1 MHFIWI
7 TGSASVDDGL
17 NADLHVLGGPDAQGA
32 TDVPQFVLCSRTFSD
47 ITYSLFASSFAF
59 FAFVFLMISP

>member
-17 NADLHVLGGPDAQGA
+17 NADLRVLGGPDAQGA
-32 TDVPQFVLCSRTFSD
+32 TDVPQFV
-47 ITYSLFASSFAF
+47 
-59 FAFVFLMISP
+59 VFQNFQ

>member
-17 NADLHVLGGPDAQGA
+17 NADLHVPGGPDAQGA
-32 TDVPQFVLCSRTFSD
+32 TNVPNLSCVPELSVT
-47 ITYSLFASSFAF
+47 SLTLFCQLLPFCF
-59 FAFVFLMISP
+59 QVFLMISP